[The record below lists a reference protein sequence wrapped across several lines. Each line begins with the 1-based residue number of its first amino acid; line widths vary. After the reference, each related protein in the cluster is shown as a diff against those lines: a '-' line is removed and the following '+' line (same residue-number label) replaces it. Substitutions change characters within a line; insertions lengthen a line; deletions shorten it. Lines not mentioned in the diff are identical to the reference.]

1 MADLINALYSSFSSA
16 QDQQGGYDQMQL
28 LKVVA
33 PKYDL
38 ERFEKELGRIQRHV
52 GLRIQV
58 KAIHPS
64 RRNEGR
70 LRKQEK
76 ENSDFLDYIFS
87 DTIPFFHEFLNYG
100 NPETQFY
107 QVKGRKGDIDVFNKL
122 CLRMV
127 YRKELQCKLEVTDRR
142 KLPKRNQLEDAIF
155 GNAKSEP
162 DFLDAIFT
170 DDLSSCNPFMHN
182 MLTTVY

>member
-76 ENSDFLDYIFS
+76 EN
-87 DTIPFFHEFLNYG
+87 
-100 NPETQFY
+100 
-107 QVKGRKGDIDVFNKL
+107 
-122 CLRMV
+122 
-127 YRKELQCKLEVTDRR
+127 
-142 KLPKRNQLEDAIF
+142 
-155 GNAKSEP
+155 
-162 DFLDAIFT
+162 
-170 DDLSSCNPFMHN
+170 
-182 MLTTVY
+182 